1 MNHEEFEHA
10 DLMARRAAAE
20 TQYLEFLRTG
30 SFELGLYELPAGSDD
45 LQKPHAEDEVYVVL
59 SGRGRFL
66 VDGDDVAV
74 GPGSVLFVA
83 KGVVHRFHS
92 IEEDLSIFV
101 AFAPPRPSG

>member
-1 MNHEEFEHA
+1 VNHEEFEHA
-10 DLMARRAAAE
+10 ELMARRAAAD
-20 TQYLEFLRTG
+20 TQYLEFLRTV
-30 SFELGLYELPAGSDD
+30 SFELGLYELAAGSED

-59 SGRGRFL
+59 SGRGRFA

-83 KGVVHRFHS
+83 RDVVHRFHS

-101 AFAPPRPSG
+101 AFAPPRSLS